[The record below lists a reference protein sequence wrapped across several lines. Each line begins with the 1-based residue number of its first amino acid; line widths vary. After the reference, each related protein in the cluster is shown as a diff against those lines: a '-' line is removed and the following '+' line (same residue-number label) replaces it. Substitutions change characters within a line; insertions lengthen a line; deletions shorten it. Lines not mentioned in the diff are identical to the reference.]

1 MDFPAPPKG
10 LAGGSELLSRVQ
22 AFLPQMEKAN
32 KELEEKIEKEGAD
45 SVRID
50 KTLDPSDPAVP
61 QKKSK
66 KSLIREVGATDEVSE
81 DDEEGD
87 EEEVGTRE
95 GGADRHVQLEFALGD
110 FDDTP
115 IAQAERA
122 AAELKEKQTGSSSSD
137 GAAVASSSTTAPEI
151 IFKMPSAQDE

>member
-1 MDFPAPPKG
+1 MYQEA
-10 LAGGSELLSRVQ
+10 Q
-22 AFLPQMEKAN
+22 
-32 KELEEKIEKEGAD
+32 
-45 SVRID
+45 
-50 KTLDPSDPAVP
+50 
-61 QKKSK
+61 
-66 KSLIREVGATDEVSE
+66 
-81 DDEEGD
+81 GD